1 MNTVL
6 LYILAIL
13 ILSILITLHE
23 LGHFWAGRLLGFEIV
38 EFSVGMGPR
47 IVKTEKNGVVYSLRA
62 LPIGGMCQFY
72 GEDQEIKDE
81 RSFSS
86 KTCWRRAVVL
96 ASGALMNLLTALA
109 LSVIV
114 VSVFGVA
121 DESKL
126 IVGVVNDAS
135 PAQAAGLAVGD
146 RFVSVD
152 GVTVDGYEQFSALLG
167 AASPD
172 GALIGVERGGEVLS
186 LPAYDLY
193 DAEAGRNM
201 LGVTIGYG
209 NKQLGVFGTI
219 GEAFRLCGQM
229 IAMVYQSLWMLVTG
243 AAGLKD
249 MAGPVGI
256 FGVFV
261 DAAAYGVETFLRLT
275 IFISANLGVVNLLP
289 LPALDGGRL
298 VFVGVEAIRRKPIPP
313 EKEGVV
319 HLVGIGLLLLLIVVL
334 TYQDIA
340 RCIGG

>member
-23 LGHFWAGRLLGFEIV
+23 LGHFWAGRLLGFDIV

-47 IVKTEKNGVVYSLRA
+47 IVKRERRGVIYSLRA

-86 KTCWRRAVVL
+86 KPCWRRAVVL
-96 ASGALMNLLTALA
+96 VSGALMNLLTALV
-109 LSVIV
+109 LSLVV
-114 VSVFGVA
+114 VSAFGVA
-121 DESKL
+121 DETKL
-126 IVGVVNDAS
+126 IVAAVNEGS
-135 PAQAAGLAVGD
+135 PAEAAGLAVGD
-146 RFVSVD
+146 RFLSVD
-152 GVTVDGYEQFSALLG
+152 GRQVGGYEEFSAYLG
-167 AASPD
+167 EASPKKTV
-172 GALIGVERGGEVLS
+172 IGVERDGQTLS
-186 LPAYDLY
+186 LTARDTYN
-193 DAEAGRNM
+193 AEAGRNM
-201 LGVTIGYG
+201 LGVSIDYG
-209 NKQLGVFGTI
+209 TKELGVFSAI
-219 GEAFRLCGQM
+219 GEAFKLCGQM
-229 IAMVYQSLWMLVTG
+229 IAMVYQSLWMLITG
-243 AAGLKD
+243 EAGLKD

-261 DAAAYGVETFLRLT
+261 EAASYGVETFLRLT
-275 IFISANLGVVNLLP
+275 VFISANLGVVNLLP

-298 VFVGVEAIRRKPIPP
+298 VFVGVEAIRKKPIPP

-319 HLVGIGLLLLLIVVL
+319 HLIGIGLLLLLILVL

-340 RCIGG
+340 RCFGG